1 MKKII
6 LLVMCILVARTMQ
19 AQTFAEWFQQNK
31 TQKKYLAEQIVALQA
46 YAVVLK
52 KGYDVAHKGLGVI
65 GDIKNGDL
73 NLHSLYFSSLKAVNP
88 EISKYPRVG
97 DILTIQQNIQS
108 LASSSKSKA
117 AQNEFFTASERDYIN
132 SVYSRLNDDCLA
144 TLSDLDVVTTPG
156 KLEMKDD
163 ERLKRIDKLYAESQS
178 QYGFAKN
185 FSANLSVMQLQ
196 KSKTQ
201 TDLQTIHI
209 WYGIQ

>member
-1 MKKII
+1 M
-6 LLVMCILVARTMQ
+6 ARTMQ

-65 GDIKNGDL
+65 GDIKNGDF

-88 EISKYPRVG
+88 EIAKYPRVG

-108 LASSSKSKA
+108 LTSQSKSKA
-117 AQNEFFTASERDYIN
+117 AQNEFFTSSELDYIN
-132 SVYSRLNDDCLA
+132 SVYGRLSDDCLQ
-144 TLSDLDVVTTPG
+144 TLNELDAVTTPG

-163 ERLKRIDKLYAESQS
+163 ERLRCIDKLYADSQS

-196 KSKTQ
+196 KNRSQ
-201 TDLQTIHI
+201 TELQTIHT